1 MSLVKKEKKTFL
13 FFILALNL
21 LLRFKNKK
29 LIFRAKSFKS
39 YDLVFST
46 KCFMSVLLIICHLWQ
61 G

>member
-13 FFILALNL
+13 FFVLALNL

-29 LIFRAKSFKS
+29 LIFRAKSFKP

-46 KCFMSVLLIICHLWQ
+46 KCFMSALLIICHLCQ

>member
-13 FFILALNL
+13 FFVLALNL

-46 KCFMSVLLIICHLWQ
+46 KCFMSALLIICHLWQ